1 MDRLKFLEFDIS
13 QGKIL
18 YIPPYWWYSIQ
29 YTSDSTFVCGFTY
42 NSVTN
47 YMANIKDIGLYYLQ
61 QSNTKNKIT
70 KTIKIPPIHDISV
83 NNDKEEENDEKIE
96 NIDI

>member
-18 YIPPYWWYSIQ
+18 YIPSYWWYSIQ

-47 YMANIKDIGLYYLQ
+47 YMANTKDIGLYYLQ
-61 QSNTKNKIT
+61 QSNTKNKIA
-70 KTIKIPPIHDISV
+70 KTIDIPPIHDISV
-83 NNDKEEENDEKIE
+83 NNDKKEENDENIE